1 MLKWKKSLAYDR
13 AGSENVWTT
22 AFHIAAS
29 EGHKSMM
36 HELLKHCPDCW
47 DMVNSNGQN
56 VLHVAILLN
65 DHERF
70 VQALFKLRFC
80 NSLVDKADNEGNTPL
95 HLLAAYGNH
104 VPESILDNPRAKKMT
119 FNKQNQTP
127 LDIASSRTRT
137 MRKEKLVADL
147 RGNNARLGQ
156 RRRHFEV
163 KRQTKYSISKIHETR
178 KDDDE
183 GKRKTKREKL
193 EIDKIMKSTQ
203 IQVVVA
209 TLIMTI
215 TFTAGF
221 TLPGGLDND
230 DGPNKG
236 MAILIKKAAFRVFVI
251 SDVLA
256 FTCSAAAIFL
266 YFTMAE
272 SDVDVDEEIKIDLVD
287 VLWKNYCLA
296 RVLELLAMGAV
307 VIAFVTGTYA
317 TLANSLALAV
327 TVCVIGCY
335 FFGIYGWNS
344 AINGE
349 DNLNY

>member
-1 MLKWKKSLAYDR
+1 MTDDIGDTAVRSGHVDIVRSLMDLLRNPEHDFPANKVGETPIYLATESGFHDALIEILNIYKEPTYVTGPLNRTPLHAAVIQEHTGLRKLVSDMLKWKKSLAYDW
-13 AGSENVWTT
+13 AGSENDWTT

-137 MRKEKLVADL
+137 IRGGSNPLVA
-147 RGNNARLGQ
+147 
-156 RRRHFEV
+156 
-163 KRQTKYSISKIHETR
+163 
-178 KDDDE
+178 
-183 GKRKTKREKL
+183 
-193 EIDKIMKSTQ
+193 
-203 IQVVVA
+203 
-209 TLIMTI
+209 
-215 TFTAGF
+215 
-221 TLPGGLDND
+221 
-230 DGPNKG
+230 
-236 MAILIKKAAFRVFVI
+236 
-251 SDVLA
+251 
-256 FTCSAAAIFL
+256 
-266 YFTMAE
+266 
-272 SDVDVDEEIKIDLVD
+272 
-287 VLWKNYCLA
+287 
-296 RVLELLAMGAV
+296 
-307 VIAFVTGTYA
+307 
-317 TLANSLALAV
+317 
-327 TVCVIGCY
+327 
-335 FFGIYGWNS
+335 
-344 AINGE
+344 
-349 DNLNY
+349 